1 LRQKESQVARDAVA
15 ETLPSAGHRDL
26 ADGAIVFRVASLAW
40 MIVFNVISG
49 HWRYAWL
56 AYLSFAVATAWTAW
70 LSFHRDEQD
79 RSWVLW
85 VDLALSTY
93 MMLVSALVVPNQ
105 AVSKAA
111 RLFFATAYPLST
123 TIMWGI
129 FRHVRGGLFAAFV
142 LSAALALTRP
152 LNGVP
157 YHGLAPFVGVAN
169 GAAYFFMAGGTMGA
183 IRRSI
188 DRAASAVQAAVDRV
202 LHEQDL
208 AAREQAR
215 AAQLAARLDMR
226 DEIHDGV
233 VQDLGLLRRSLAE
246 QIEQHPDD
254 AALPG
259 LDRALNHA
267 IARLRDVITRERPDL
282 PAGMASLE
290 NWLID
295 TKHKLP
301 GLDTSISLAVK
312 VQLPT
317 ASARELCAAVEQAL
331 RNIEQHATT
340 DAAWIFAEVDDDVLK
355 LQVVDHGSGFSRDP
369 DRPSA
374 AGHPGIDAMRRRLE
388 SIGGRMGIISAPGM
402 GTTVE
407 FQLPIGPDWIIA

>member
-1 LRQKESQVARDAVA
+1 MAADAVA
-15 ETLPSAGHRDL
+15 GALPSGGHRNL
-26 ADGAIVFRVASLAW
+26 AVGVTVFRVASLAW
-40 MIVFNVISG
+40 MIVFNVISRD
-49 HWRYAWL
+49 WRHVWL
-56 AYLSFAVATAWTAW
+56 AYLSFAGAAAWTAW
-70 LSFHRDEQD
+70 LSFRRDEQD

-85 VDLALSTY
+85 ADLALSTY
-93 MMLVSALVVPNQ
+93 LVLVSAFVMPPHSVIH
-105 AVSKAA
+105 AT

-123 TIMWGI
+123 AIMWGM
-129 FRHVRGGLFAAFV
+129 FRNVRGGLFAAFV
-142 LSAALALTRP
+142 LSVALALTRP
-152 LNGVP
+152 LNDVP
-157 YHGLAPFVGVAN
+157 YRNPAQFLGIAN
-169 GAAYFFMAGGTMGA
+169 GAAYFFIAGGTIGA
-183 IRRSI
+183 IRRSL
-188 DRAASAVQAAVDRV
+188 DRAAQALQAAIDQV

-226 DEIHDGV
+226 DELHDGV
-233 VQDLGLLRRSLAE
+233 VQDLGLLRRRLAT
-246 QIEQHPDD
+246 QIERHPDD
-254 AALPG
+254 AFLPG

-301 GLDTSISLAVK
+301 DLDTSISLGAK

-331 RNIEQHATT
+331 RNIEQHAATG
-340 DAAWIFAEVDDDVLK
+340 AAWIFADVDGDL
-355 LQVVDHGSGFSRDP
+355 LQLRVVDRGSGFSHDP
-369 DRPSA
+369 DRTA
-374 AGHPGIDAMRRRLE
+374 AGHPGIGAMRRRVE
-388 SIGGRMGIISAPGM
+388 GIGGKMGILSAPGM

-407 FQLPIGPDWIIA
+407 FQLPVGPDWTVA